1 MSYNLATFKRGASM
15 KTILSIAV
23 LTTALAPLAQAKVAK
38 KMFVVYG
45 VDNRVEVF
53 EATELQQRLARS
65 TMAVMDKN
73 EMTRD
78 PARPGVVQF
87 TQSTLAEWIN
97 ESSKSNKL
105 FSEETKMAPG
115 DINFCPGT
123 RFVEQ
128 PNPSMC
134 SGFLIAPDVAV
145 TAGHCLDLPNFCE
158 DFKWVVDFKVDPLT
172 GKAGQDIPEENIYSC
187 KKVVSGALDM
197 MSAKDYALIQLDRRV
212 DREPLTIRS
221 ESMVSDNQSLVV
233 IGNPSGLPTK
243 VAAGARVRKNE
254 HEAFFVANLDTFQG
268 NSGSAV
274 FNAETGVVEGILV
287 RGEEDF
293 VPDFSKMC
301 VKTNVCKEDDCRGED
316 VSRMTSIPEVAIQKT
331 LEKAALNE
339 DITTL
344 AELMVQKTWL
354 DFPNK
359 VGTTVLMKAAQ
370 AGKAQSVQ
378 MLIDAGASVD
388 AKDTQDNTALH
399 LAAPELKAEVL
410 DALVAGGV
418 DLEARNAKGETA
430 LQIAANDLNLVTTK
444 LLIQAGAEKN
454 ALDAKGDNIL
464 VPFLLSGNE
473 KAVLELV
480 SMGVDFKVIRNRAS
494 LRLKLKR
501 LLRKVAKR

>member
-1 MSYNLATFKRGASM
+1 M

-23 LTTALAPLAQAKVAK
+23 LTTALAPLAHAKVAK

-65 TMAVMDKN
+65 TMAVMDKK

-87 TQSTLAEWIN
+87 TQSTLAEWLN
-97 ESSKSNKL
+97 QESSKSNKL
-105 FSEETKMAPG
+105 FSEANKMTPG

-197 MSAKDYALIQLDRRV
+197 MGQTDYAVIQLDRRV

-221 ESMVSDNQSLVV
+221 ESKIADNQTLMV

-243 VAAGARVRKNE
+243 VAAGAKVRKNE

-274 FNAETGVVEGILV
+274 FDAETGIVEGILV

-293 VPDFSKMC
+293 VPDFTKWC
-301 VKTNVCKEDDCRGED
+301 VKTNVCLEDDCRGED
-316 VSRMTSIPEVAIQKT
+316 VSRMTSIPEVAIQKS
-331 LEKAALNE
+331 LEKAAITE
-339 DITTL
+339 DISAL
-344 AELMVQKTWL
+344 AQLMVRNTWL

-359 VGTTVLMKAAQ
+359 VGTTVLMKAAE

-378 MLIDAGASVD
+378 MLIDAGASVN

-399 LAAPELKAEVL
+399 LATPKLNAEVL
-410 DALVAGGV
+410 TALVAGGA
-418 DLEARNAKGETA
+418 DLEAKNAKGESA
-430 LQIAANDLNLVTTK
+430 LQIAANGLNLAATK

-464 VPFLLSGNE
+464 VPFLVNGDE

-480 SMGVDFKVIRNRAS
+480 SMGVDFKVIKTRAS

-501 LLRKVAKR
+501 LLRKVAKK

>member
-1 MSYNLATFKRGASM
+1 M
-15 KTILSIAV
+15 KTILSVAV
-23 LTTALAPLAQAKVAK
+23 LTTALAPLAHAEVAK

-53 EATELQQRLARS
+53 EATEFQQRLARS
-65 TMAVMDKN
+65 TMAVMDKK

-87 TQSTLAEWIN
+87 TQSTLAEWLN
-97 ESSKSNKL
+97 KDESKATKL
-105 FSEETKMAPG
+105 FSQEEKAAPG
-115 DINFCPGT
+115 DISFCAGT
-123 RFVEQ
+123 RFVDQ

-134 SGFLIAPDVAV
+134 SGFLIAPDVVV

-172 GKAGQDIPEENIYSC
+172 GKAGQDIPEENIYNC

-197 MSAKDYALIQLDRRV
+197 MKQTDYAVIQLDRRV

-221 ESMVSDNQSLVV
+221 ESVIADNQSLMV

-293 VPDFSKMC
+293 IPDFAKMC

-331 LEKAALNE
+331 LETAALKE
-339 DITTL
+339 DITVL
-344 AELMVQKTWL
+344 AQLMVRNTWL

-359 VGTTVLMKAAQ
+359 VGTTVLMKAAA

-399 LAAPELKAEVL
+399 LAATKLNSDLLA
-410 DALVAGGV
+410 ALVAGGAKL
-418 DLEARNAKGETA
+418 DAKNLKGETA
-430 LQIAANDLNLVTTK
+430 LQIAANALNLPATK
-444 LLIQAGAEKN
+444 LLIEAGAEKN
-454 ALDAKGDNIL
+454 VLNANGENIL
-464 VPFLLSGNE
+464 VPFLVSGNE

-480 SMGVDFKVIRNRAS
+480 SMGVDFSVIKKKAS
-494 LRLKLKR
+494 LKLKVKR
-501 LLRKVAKR
+501 LLRKIGQK

>member
-1 MSYNLATFKRGASM
+1 M

-23 LTTALAPLAQAKVAK
+23 LTTALAPMVHAKVAK

-65 TMAVMDKN
+65 TMAVMDKK

-78 PARPGVVQF
+78 PERPGVVQF
-87 TQSTLAEWIN
+87 TQSTLAEWLN
-97 ESSKSNKL
+97 QEGSKSNKL
-105 FSEETKMAPG
+105 FSEANKMTPG

-172 GKAGQDIPEENIYSC
+172 GKAGQDIPEENIYNC

-197 MSAKDYALIQLDRRV
+197 MGQTDYAVIQLDRRV

-221 ESMVSDNQSLVV
+221 ESVIADNQSLMV

-274 FNAETGVVEGILV
+274 FNAETGIVEGILV

-293 VPDFSKMC
+293 VPDFAKWC
-301 VKTNVCKEDDCRGED
+301 VKTNVCLEDDCRGED

-331 LEKAALNE
+331 LENAALKE
-339 DITTL
+339 DITVL
-344 AELMVQKTWL
+344 AQLLVRNTWL

-359 VGTTVLMKAAQ
+359 VGTTVLMKAAE

-388 AKDTQDNTALH
+388 AKDTHDNTALH
-399 LAAPELKAEVL
+399 LASPKLSAEVL
-410 DALVAGGV
+410 DALVAGGADV
-418 DLEARNAKGETA
+418 EAKNAKGESA
-430 LQIAANDLNLVTTK
+430 LQIAANSLNLVATK
-444 LLIQAGAEKN
+444 LLIQSGAEKN
-454 ALDAKGDNIL
+454 ALDANGDNIL
-464 VPFLLSGNE
+464 VPFLVSGNE

-480 SMGVDFKVIRNRAS
+480 SMGVDFRVIKDRAS
-494 LRLKLKR
+494 LKLKMKR
-501 LLRKVAKR
+501 LLRKLAKSKKRS